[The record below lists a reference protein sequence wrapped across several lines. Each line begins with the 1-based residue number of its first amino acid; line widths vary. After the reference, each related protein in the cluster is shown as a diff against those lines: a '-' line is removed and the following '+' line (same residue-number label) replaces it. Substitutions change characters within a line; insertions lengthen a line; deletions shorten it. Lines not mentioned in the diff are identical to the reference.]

1 MYTVRKKTQSRGFT
15 LVELIVTIIVLG
27 ILVSIALPNYA
38 RSVERAKCSQ
48 AIQVL
53 KSMRSAAL
61 SYFSDNQTFAG
72 ITVQGLENQVGARF
86 FSGDAAAN
94 VAGNENKDWYYSIPA
109 STATRIQ
116 VQATRRRG
124 PHAEAGNTTITL
136 TDDISSNEKELWG
149 GTYPRTD
156 PGNW

>member
-1 MYTVRKKTQSRGFT
+1 MNTVQKKIHSRGFT
-15 LVELIVTIIVLG
+15 LIELVIVIIVLG
-27 ILVSIALPNYA
+27 VLVSIALPNYA

-48 AIQVL
+48 AIQIL

-86 FSGDAAAN
+86 FSGDVAAN
-94 VAGNENKDWYYSIPA
+94 VAGNKNKDWYYSIPA

-124 PHAEAGNTTITL
+124 PHAAAGNTTITL
-136 TDDISSNEKELWG
+136 TDDISANQKELWG
-149 GTYPRTD
+149 GSYPRTD